1 MREAQRIA
9 AGTRWIGEAFERLRG
24 ASRRTVPI
32 VAWDWQEEDPE
43 YRIRIHLAGH
53 AAPLSI
59 PSQGL
64 GFGRGQLVV
73 CGEPAPENESAR
85 HEVETILVER
95 LAGLAAAQ
103 SFPSRPTPPVLP

>member
-1 MREAQRIA
+1 MIEAQRIA
-9 AGTRWIGEAFERLRG
+9 AGKRWIGEAFERLRG
-24 ASRRTVPI
+24 AYRRTVPI

-53 AAPLSI
+53 AAPLYI

-64 GFGRGQLVV
+64 GFGRGQLVA
-73 CGEPAPENESAR
+73 CGEPAPENAPAR
-85 HEVETILVER
+85 HEVETILAGR

-103 SFPSRPTPPVLP
+103 PFPGRPTPPVLP